1 MEAQDGSERQLWVGR
16 RPIALDPPGSRQPNG
31 HCLFAT
37 VGERRS
43 HYGVLRR
50 GLAARNAIAHGFR
63 NQVVD
68 AALFEQI
75 RAAAKGLLATR
86 KKGDNVDA
94 FAKLLAENAGE

>member
-1 MEAQDGSERQLWVGR
+1 M
-16 RPIALDPPGSRQPNG
+16 
-31 HCLFAT
+31 
-37 VGERRS
+37 
-43 HYGVLRR
+43 
-50 GLAARNAIAHGFR
+50 AARNAIAHGFR

-94 FAKLLAENAGE
+94 FAKLLAENAGEMKVAKVVTGLGPAPQAKANL